1 MWVSGKLN
9 TLKKWYD
16 EISWK
21 YFLYD
26 NIILAPKFQ
35 DILNKKIFW
44 KWGVFIMQK
53 YVLYVGLNDK
63 KTKIQE
69 ISTLQAYKIITNVI
83 VANKVDGFT
92 ILEANGYYVHSD
104 KTISIEKS
112 LKIEFLFIDIDVIKN
127 IIKDLKRILNQE
139 SIILQTE
146 NITSELM

>member
-1 MWVSGKLN
+1 
-9 TLKKWYD
+9 
-16 EISWK
+16 
-21 YFLYD
+21 
-26 NIILAPKFQ
+26 
-35 DILNKKIFW
+35 
-44 KWGVFIMQK
+44 MQK

>member
-1 MWVSGKLN
+1 
-9 TLKKWYD
+9 
-16 EISWK
+16 
-21 YFLYD
+21 
-26 NIILAPKFQ
+26 
-35 DILNKKIFW
+35 
-44 KWGVFIMQK
+44 MQK
-53 YVLYVGLNDK
+53 YVLYVCLNDK